1 MDVVVGVVGVVVV
14 GGGVVVVGVVVVG
27 LGDMLLGWV
36 VDGQLFGWVEIG
48 GNGELHYFF
57 AGFFCGFPLLE

>member
-1 MDVVVGVVGVVVV
+1 MV
-14 GGGVVVVGVVVVG
+14 GVVVVGVVVVGVVVVGVG

-48 GNGELHYFF
+48 GNGELYYFF
-57 AGFFCGFPLLE
+57 AGFFSGFPLLE